1 MVGGV
6 YMKKYCFPVL
16 SVLMLLGAAACN
28 KQADVDATEPEEAP
42 EPGKTLVWEVSV
54 AASKGG
60 DAATKALAFDSGNMK
75 VLTSFETT
83 DKVYVY
89 NKTRA
94 SLDALCLS
102 PDTDGASVNL
112 QGSLQ
117 GEYAVGDVLELRYC
131 PYSPFGG
138 GIFDYEEQTGTFETL
153 RDFGVATVSVT
164 AVDEVNRKLTL
175 ENAHFT
181 NPYSIF
187 RFTFVDADTGNPI
200 PIQFLWIKTVMG
212 NLVFKDS
219 PDGTREYY
227 GEMADGKIPREVFRS
242 NSTDPVWLSLCYEAP
257 SVSPET
263 DWMAF
268 AILDDVNKIVYD
280 MSKMTDGKITNG
292 KFYAPTIEMI
302 PLPKP
307 AVTLTGSGSPVQPAQ
322 ISSALYKIGDLDNY
336 YYYVNPGLDITLSG
350 DGDQSRFR
358 WNDSSSEPEGATVR
372 FCGTSYGMPQGFTTT
387 ETSFIEHLHRGP
399 LTLVLD
405 GQTRLWGSAEHP
417 AILVDRGYGEVVF
430 KGSGTLILGTV
441 CNTIGTRG
449 IMTADA
455 AGNPSTGVP
464 LNVHAAPGYTL
475 SVSGVDHGDGTST
488 WTYVVAPD
496 SGTSMPGIPTLP
508 NAGDP
513 FND

>member
-54 AASKGG
+54 PASKGG

-187 RFTFVDADTGNPI
+187 RFTFVDAETSAPI

-292 KFYAPTIEMI
+292 KFYTPTIAMV

-307 AVTLTGSGSPVQPAQ
+307 EVTLTGSASPVEPTQ
-322 ISSALYKIGDLDNY
+322 ISTGLYKLFSDNY
-336 YYYVNPGLDITLSG
+336 YYYENPGLEITISG
-350 DGDQSRFR
+350 DGDQCRFR
-358 WNDSSSEPEGATVR
+358 WKDSALEPEGATVR
-372 FCGTSYGMPQGFTTT
+372 FSGTSYGMPQGFTTT
-387 ETSFIEHLHRGP
+387 QTAFIEHLHRGP

-405 GQTRLWGSAEHP
+405 GQTKIWGAAEHP
-417 AILVDRGYGEVVF
+417 AILVDKMYGEVVF
-430 KGSGTLILGTV
+430 KGNGTLILDHVT
-441 CNTIGTRG
+441 NSIGTQG
-449 IMTADA
+449 IMTADG
-455 AGNPSTGVP
+455 AGTPSVGVP
-464 LNVHAAPGYTL
+464 LNVHAASGYSL
-475 SVSGVDHGDGTST
+475 SVSGVDNGDGTST
-488 WTYVVAPD
+488 WTYVVAAN
-496 SGTSMPGIPTLP
+496 SGTSIPGIPTFP

-513 FND
+513 FNS